1 MGFVQTAFFG
11 AFAAL
16 AIPVIVHLMFRMRT
30 RRVDLGTVRFLREVL
45 QKNARR
51 KKVKRFVLLALRM
64 ACVAMLAALFARPYF
79 IEQAIGSADRLVTIL
94 IDRSASMELRSG
106 GDRLLDQAVDQAK
119 ALVKESGKSTRVEVA
134 FFDHTVRPVGAD
146 AASGTAG
153 DVISGLIAPE
163 VTFCST
169 DFGAAFSWARDV
181 CVKAGPAEK
190 ELHVFTDLQRS
201 GLDWSEVVAMPDD
214 VSVELHDMGRDSPN
228 NVAVTSVAA
237 NRTLIRPGDVAT
249 VSVTVSNAGPFPLKE
264 VPLRL
269 YLRSNRRTFTEDKK
283 VSIAS
288 GGLGPFEFQVE
299 GLEPGLWQ
307 GQVEIEIEDELRF
320 DNKRFLALMSAP
332 PWKVLIVDG
341 QPHES
346 PILSETYFLE
356 TALRLAPPGQ
366 TYANT
371 PYDPQVVST
380 SEFSSLEFDDYE
392 LVVLANV
399 EHVSS
404 DSAKRLGA
412 FVTAGG
418 GLVVFSGENIES
430 EGYRSLQSI
439 GLAPGRFVDIKESDD
454 LPWRMRDWD
463 EGHSIFAPFNDPQ
476 HGDLRRLAFHAYTK
490 IERAAEANVLAS
502 FRGGDPLLLEVA
514 KGEGR
519 ALWFTSSCDRQW
531 SDWPRSRLYVPF
543 LHQMLGHLTGLNE
556 GGPVRGLTIDASNNL
571 AADIKPGVY
580 ERARHWEVINP
591 SPRES
596 ETDRCTPVEFSDRF
610 ALHVGGRDSSADQM
624 VAAVVPT
631 TVELRDDEIWH
642 WMVFALVSVL
652 CVESFLANRTTA

>member
-11 AFAAL
+11 AFVAL

-30 RRVDLGTVRFLREVL
+30 RRVSLGTVRFLREVL

-64 ACVAMLAALFARPYF
+64 ACIALLAALFARPYF
-79 IEQAIGSADRLVTIL
+79 IEQGIGSADRLVTVL

-106 GDRLLDQAVDQAK
+106 RDRLIDRAVAQAK
-119 ALVKESGKSTRVEVA
+119 ALVKESGKDTRFEVA
-134 FFDHTVRPVGAD
+134 FFDHMVRPVGGD
-146 AASGTAG
+146 EGSGTTS
-153 DVISGLIAPE
+153 DVVADLIAPE

-181 CVKAGPAEK
+181 CVKAGRAEK

-201 GLDWSEVVAMPDD
+201 GLDWSAIVEMPDD
-214 VSVELHDMGRDSPN
+214 VNVELHDLGRDAAN

-249 VSVTVSNAGPFPLKE
+249 INVTVSNAGPFALKE

-269 YLRSNRRTFTEDKK
+269 YLRSERRTYSQDKK
-283 VSIAS
+283 VTIAA
-288 GGLGPFEFQVE
+288 GGLEPFEFQVK

-320 DNKRFLALMSAP
+320 DNRRFLALMSAP

-346 PILSETYFLE
+346 PMLSETYFLE

-371 PYDPQVVST
+371 PYDPQVFST
-380 SEFSSLEFDDYE
+380 SEFSSLDFNDYE

-399 EHVSS
+399 ERVSS
-404 DSAKRLGA
+404 DSAKRLDA
-412 FVTAGG
+412 FVNAGG
-418 GLVVFSGENIES
+418 GLVVFSGENVES
-430 EGYRSLQSI
+430 EGYRSLQSV
-439 GLAPGRFVDIKESDD
+439 GLTPGRLVDIKDSDD
-454 LPWRMRDWD
+454 LPWRMQKWD
-463 EGHSIFAPFNDPQ
+463 ENHSIFAPFNDPQ
-476 HGDLRRLAFHAYTK
+476 HGDLRRVAFHAYTK
-490 IERAAEANVLAS
+490 IEPSADASVLAS
-502 FRGGDPLLLEVA
+502 FRGGDPLLLEIT
-514 KGEGR
+514 KGEGHV
-519 ALWFTSSCDRQW
+519 LWFASSCDRQW
-531 SDWPRSRLYVPF
+531 SDWPRSRLYVPL

-556 GGPVRGLTIDASNNL
+556 GGPVRGLTIDATTNL
-571 AADIKPGVY
+571 AADMKPGVY
-580 ERARHWEVINP
+580 ERTRHWEVINP

-596 ETDRCTPVEFSDRF
+596 ETDRCTPMEFADRF
-610 ALHVGGRDSSADQM
+610 ALHVAGDDSSADQL

-652 CVESFLANRTTA
+652 CVEGFLANRTTA